1 MKSIDWLPSIRKK
14 EKIITYYKKNMFS
27 KIAEFF
33 IKNSKLTFVLVLITL
48 ISWVGSYIIIPK
60 QYNPT
65 IVVPAFQI
73 VVEAPNLNSKDTKK
87 LLLDPLEDK
96 IMELEW
102 IDEVFWTAW
111 DNFVAVMAKFEVGV
125 EKEKAKIR
133 LLQKINENLDLQ
145 PEGVKAPVVKSIDPD
160 DLPQITYVLA
170 FKSWN
175 GITLSSQEQS
185 IYLGEIAKKI
195 KNELRKQ
202 VNITTLDIVGAK
214 QKDISITID
223 TWLLE
228 AKNIDVLQVYDV
240 IKRNNIWLPAW
251 DIINDG
257 EKIFVETYG
266 SLTTPE
272 MLENLIIMKTEEWV
286 VKLSDFASVQYWIER
301 NTSYTS
307 FWDKTWLQKTAV
319 LLGIG
324 KKIGKNSVFVT
335 EKIKERIEELKK
347 ELPKNI
353 ELHIIQDEWESAKE
367 ATSHL
372 ITDLIQSILIVI
384 WILILFLGFKNAL
397 NTATSIPLILSL
409 VFLYAYI
416 MGENINRITLFA
428 LILVIWMLVDDSIV
442 VVENIHRHLEER
454 LFTGKTKL
462 QAILDSVNEV
472 GPWVILSTI
481 TKVLAFA
488 SMFAV
493 SWMMGEY
500 MGPIPK
506 FAIVALILSIFI
518 AFSINPWVSYL
529 MTKDLT
535 EADRENHHKK
545 KESRYDVRK
554 IYLKIM
560 EKYITP
566 TKEGKKRRKRFKF
579 VFWISLVLV
588 VIVPIYTGIFKARML
603 PKSNKDQVYL
613 WVDGVRSDTADT
625 MLSLEKDIEKFF
637 LKNEKLP
644 KDLQIVKNVSTT
656 IWTPFMGDFAN
667 LFRGGSQR
675 FAEYNLSARIN
686 LIAKEEEKNRLKSE
700 EFAIKIRPL
709 LRASLLAKYPDI
721 KIRLLEDPPWPPV
734 RATFLI
740 KTKSTADEKSLQA
753 FTKKVANE
761 VQKIQ
766 KKYDIVD
773 AGTSFDS
780 TYRKIAIELDHD
792 SLTRADLSVEQVQ
805 NALGIMIHWVKLG
818 IVKNA
823 PTQQQTNIIFQV
835 KQEQL
840 QDIQDIK
847 NLKFTNSAWIKIP
860 LYSIASVQYDFVSP
874 LTNTDKREISHYVY
888 GEMGDNSVV
897 YPILYLYKVFDSPE
911 FLASDYKLIS
921 SGPYKIE
928 YLNKKDGNT
937 YVIEWD
943 GEWKLTMDTFRD
955 LGVAMIIAILAIYF
969 LIVGQ
974 FRSFAVAGIIM
985 LPFLLGLYGIF
996 PWFSLLYLLKNEY
1009 FNATWM
1015 IGIISLAWIVVWNAI
1030 LLMDYVSILKERWW
1044 TIEKSIIE
1052 AGYIRFMPI
1061 MLTSLSAIFWAV
1073 KITSDPVWSGLAR
1086 SIVWGLTSSAIL
1098 TLIAIPIF
1106 YYDSQKDN
1114 WE

>member
-1 MKSIDWLPSIRKK
+1 
-14 EKIITYYKKNMFS
+14 MFS

-48 ISWVGSYIIIPK
+48 LTWVWSYSIIPK

-73 VVEAPNLNSKDTKK
+73 VIEAPNLGAKDTKK

-102 IDEVFWTAW
+102 IDEVFWNAW

-145 PEGVKAPVVKSIDPD
+145 PDWVKAPVVKSIDPD
-160 DLPQITYVLA
+160 DLPQITYALS
-170 FKSWN
+170 FKKNN
-175 GITLSSQEQS
+175 GLKLTKEEQG
-185 IYLGEIAKKI
+185 IYLGEVAKKI
-195 KNELRKQ
+195 KNEMRKEA
-202 VNITTLDIVGAK
+202 NITTLDIVWAK
-214 QKDISITID
+214 QRDISINVD
-223 TWLLE
+223 TGLLE
-228 AKNIDVLQVYDV
+228 AKNLDILQIYEV
-240 IKRNNIWLPAW
+240 IKKNNIWLPAG
-251 DIINDG
+251 DIVNG
-257 EKIFVETYG
+257 KEKVFVETYG

-272 MLENLIIMKTEEWV
+272 MLKNLIIMKTEEGV
-286 VKLSDFASVQYWIER
+286 VSLSDVATVEYGNER
-301 NTSYTS
+301 NVSYTS

-319 LLGIG
+319 LFGVG
-324 KKIGKNSVFVT
+324 KKIGTNAVFVGET
-335 EKIKERIEELKK
+335 IKKRIEQIKK
-347 ELPKNI
+347 QLPNNV
-353 ELHIIQDEWESAKE
+353 ELHIIQDEGANAKE

-372 ITDLIQSILIVI
+372 IKDLIESILIVI

-409 VFLYAYI
+409 VFLYAYV

-428 LILVIWMLVDDSIV
+428 LILVIGMLVDDSIV

-506 FAIVALILSIFI
+506 FAIVALLLSIFI
-518 AFSINPWVSYL
+518 AFSINPWVSFL
-529 MTKDLT
+529 LTKDLT
-535 EADRENHHKK
+535 EADREKHHEK
-545 KESRYDVRK
+545 KESKYDVRK
-554 IYLKIM
+554 IYVKFM
-560 EKYITP
+560 EKYIVSS
-566 TKEGKKRRKRFKF
+566 KEGAKKRKRFKF
-579 VFWISLVLV
+579 IFWLSLIL
-588 VIVPIYTGIFKARML
+588 VIVLPLYLGIFKARML
-603 PKSNKDQVYL
+603 PKSNKDQIYL
-613 WVDGVRSDTADT
+613 WIDGVRSDTADA
-625 MLSLEKDIEKFF
+625 LLPIEKDVEKFF
-637 LKNEKLP
+637 LQNDRLP
-644 KDLQIVKNVSTT
+644 KELKIVESVSST
-656 IWTPFMGDFAN
+656 IGTPFMGDFAN

-686 LIAKEEEKNRLKSE
+686 LIPKEEEKNRLKSE
-700 EFAIKIRPL
+700 EFTIKIRPL

-740 KTKSTADEKSLQA
+740 KTKTTADEKSLQQ
-753 FTKKVANE
+753 FTKKVASE

-773 AGTSFDS
+773 SWTSFDS

-792 SLTRADLSVEQVQ
+792 SLTRAWLSVEQVQ
-805 NALGIMIHWVKLG
+805 NALGVMIHGIDMGLVKD
-818 IVKNA
+818 A
-823 PTQQQTNIIFQV
+823 PTKQETNIIFRV

-840 QDIQDIK
+840 QDREDIK
-847 NLKFTNSAWIKIP
+847 NLKITNMSGVKIP
-860 LYSIASVQYDFVSP
+860 LHSIANIEYDFVSS
-874 LTNTDKREISHYVY
+874 LTNTDKREVTQYIY

-897 YPILYLYKVFDSPE
+897 YPILFLYKVFGSKE
-911 FLASDYKLIS
+911 FLGEDYKLLS

-937 YVIEWD
+937 YKIEWD

-974 FRSFAVAGIIM
+974 FRSFSVAGIIM

-1009 FNATWM
+1009 FNATGM
-1015 IGIISLAWIVVWNAI
+1015 IGIISLAWIVVGNAI

-1073 KITSDPVWSGLAR
+1073 KITSDPVWSWLAR

-1106 YYDSQKDN
+1106 YYDSQKGK